1 MKRRTRR
8 LLRRMITNSS
18 DSTSVFSANKL
29 LLFAMPFFISS
40 IGKSM
45 FLVVEDLLISSGLGT
60 VAVENV
66 EEDELVVIEE
76 VAVVVEFVVV
86 VDFVVVVIVL
96 DVVVVVVVIAVVVVV
111 IVVVVDGAS
120 FI

>member
-29 LLFAMPFFISS
+29 LLFAMSFFISS
-40 IGKSM
+40 IGRSM
-45 FLVVEDLLISSGLGT
+45 DLVVEDLFMSSGLGT

-76 VAVVVEFVVV
+76 VAVVVELVVV

-96 DVVVVVVVIAVVVVV
+96 DVVVIAVVVVV